1 MESSNL
7 PISAFRDE
15 IVDSVASNLIT
26 IIVAETG
33 AGKSTQVPQ
42 FLIEEGYDV
51 VVTQPRRLAAFSVA
65 ERVAEEVGCELGT
78 LVGFRTARHR
88 KDRKDTRCLYAT
100 DGLVLI
106 QEVMQS
112 KIQNSRQVLVL
123 DEVHE
128 WNLNIEVLVGW
139 VKDLIDNGIDFKL
152 VLMSATLEADKLVE
166 HFPGSVKIFV
176 PGRTFPIKVEKP
188 AETIEEDVA
197 RLVKEGRNVLVFQP
211 GKNEIEATIEK
222 LVELNVDADVFPLH
236 AELTHLEQQKC
247 FAHYDRPK
255 IVVATNIAQTS
266 ITIDDIDA
274 VVDSGM
280 ERRAELINEVD
291 GLYIRPISLSDS
303 KQRAGRAGRT
313 KPGIYI
319 DHCPE
324 KERLEFPVAEI
335 MRVRLD
341 ATVLRLAT
349 VGCDMEKLSF
359 FHQPPQSQISAAR
372 KSLQRLGCM
381 NSEGEVT
388 AIGSRVARFPLSVKY
403 GRMLAEAIEL
413 GVAGDLITIAAIFE
427 TGVLNA
433 RKDEDG
439 NPTQRWKSLVK
450 TENESDV
457 LVQLRLYEAAET
469 FSSYE
474 LLRQG
479 IHPTTYKKVKEL
491 REHLVE
497 TLSNL
502 GIDVSSTSD
511 RKNILLAVR
520 SGMADNLYRVR
531 GDMLVA
537 RDRREQC
544 RDSVVDLKEWAVGS
558 PFDLEVPF
566 RQGTKILHLVN
577 MLTSVTLEE
586 FALSAPHLVDKKS
599 GLRPRFCDKQG
610 QVVSTTETYLD
621 GIPIAAEEVLDA
633 NHPEAELLLNK
644 K

>member
-1 MESSNL
+1 MLSSSL
-7 PISAFRDE
+7 PIISFRDE
-15 IVDSVASNLIT
+15 IIDSVAANLIT
-26 IIVAETG
+26 VIVAETG

-51 VVTQPRRLAAFSVA
+51 VVTQPRRLAASSVA
-65 ERVAEEVGCELGT
+65 GRVAEEVGCELGT
-78 LVGFRTARHR
+78 IVGFRTARHR

-100 DGLVLI
+100 DGLILI
-106 QEVMQS
+106 QELMQRKVQS
-112 KIQNSRQVLVL
+112 SLQVLVL

-128 WNLNIEVLVGW
+128 WNLNIEVLLGW
-139 VKDLIDNGIDFKL
+139 VKDLISNGVDFRL
-152 VLMSATLEADKLVE
+152 VLMSATLEADKLIE

-176 PGRTFPIKVEKP
+176 PGRTFPIEVQKP
-188 AETIEEDVA
+188 AETIEEDVT

-222 LVELNVDADVFPLH
+222 LVELGVEADIFPLH
-236 AELTHLEQQKC
+236 AELTHVDQQKC

-255 IVVATNIAQTS
+255 VIVATNIAQTS

-280 ERRAELINEVD
+280 ERRAELVNEVD

-319 DHCPE
+319 DHCTE
-324 KERLEFPVAEI
+324 KERLEFPIAEI

-341 ATVLRLAT
+341 ATVLQLAS
-349 VGCDMEKLSF
+349 VGCNMEELSF
-359 FHQPPQSQISAAR
+359 FHQPPLERIYSAR

-381 NSEGEVT
+381 NSKGEVT
-388 AIGSRVARFPLSVKY
+388 SIGHRVARLPVSVKF
-403 GRMLAEAIEL
+403 GRMLVEAINL
-413 GVAGDLITIAAIFE
+413 GVTGDLITIAAIFE

-439 NPTQRWKSLVK
+439 NPTQKWKSLVK
-450 TENESDV
+450 LEKESDV
-457 LVQLRLYEAAET
+457 MAQLRLYEVAGT
-469 FSSYE
+469 FSSSE
-474 LLRQG
+474 LHRRG
-479 IHPTTYKKVKEL
+479 IDPVAYKKAKEL
-491 REHLVE
+491 RDHLEE
-497 TLSNL
+497 TLVNFR
-502 GIDVSSTSD
+502 IDVSSTGD
-511 RKNILLAVR
+511 RKNVLRAVR
-520 SGMADNLYRVR
+520 TGMVDNLYRVR
-531 GDMLVA
+531 GEMLVS

-544 RDSVVDLKEWAVGS
+544 RNSVVELKEWAVGS

-566 RQGTKILHLVN
+566 RGGTKTLNLVN
-577 MLTSVTLEE
+577 MLTSVTLDE
-586 FALSAPHLVDKKS
+586 FALSAPQLVEEKV
-599 GLRPRFCDKQG
+599 GLRPRFCPKKR

-621 GIPIAAEEVLDA
+621 GVAISTKEVLDV
-633 NHPEAELLLNK
+633 NHPEAELIRSK